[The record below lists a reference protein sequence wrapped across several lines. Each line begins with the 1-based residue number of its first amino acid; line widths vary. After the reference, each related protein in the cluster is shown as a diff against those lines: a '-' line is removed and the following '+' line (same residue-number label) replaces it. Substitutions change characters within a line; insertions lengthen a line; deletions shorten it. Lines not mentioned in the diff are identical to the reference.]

1 MCTACFTSTCI
12 RIHGHVHVLIAHSS
26 VHFLMHRTRSLLRAD
41 RVLQNQGEK
50 SNRIFDLPRRG
61 LVRMLACSRMRAC
74 HTEKAAA
81 SACFMPGLAVSN
93 HKFSS
98 SG

>member
-1 MCTACFTSTCI
+1 MVFRFRTQIETVPVCFCFD
-12 RIHGHVHVLIAHSS
+12 
-26 VHFLMHRTRSLLRAD
+26 FLMHRTRSLLRAD